1 MNIVSI
7 IPARGGSKGIPR
19 KNIKLL
25 NGKPVI
31 GYSIEASNSCP
42 LINETYV
49 STEDKEIAE
58 ISINFGA
65 NLIKRPFELARDT
78 SGSIEVILHALDYL
92 ENNQTFPDLF
102 ILLQP
107 TSPLRTAN
115 DIKNSINLFM
125 ENDCDS
131 LVSVC
136 ELDHQS
142 LLNFSLK
149 NDYLIQN
156 NDESFFNSR
165 RQDLPTYYAL
175 NGAIYITTP
184 SFIRKN
190 NSFYSDKTIPYIMP
204 KDRSVDLDT
213 PFDFRFVEF
222 LLNNE

>member
-25 NGKPVI
+25 NDKPVI
-31 GYSIEASNSCP
+31 AYSIEASNSCS

-49 STEDKEIAE
+49 STEDEEIGD
-58 ISINFGA
+58 ISLDFGA
-65 NLIKRPFELARDT
+65 NLIKRPFELAKDN
-78 SGSIEVILHALDYL
+78 SSSIEVILHALDYL
-92 ENNQTFPDLF
+92 ENNQTLPDFF

-107 TSPLRTAN
+107 TSPLRN
-115 DIKNSINLFM
+115 SDDIGNAIKLFM

-131 LVSVC
+131 LVSVY

-149 NDYLIQN
+149 NNYLIQN
-156 NDESFFNSR
+156 NDGSFFNSR
-165 RQDLPTYYAL
+165 RQDLPSYYAL

-190 NSFYSDKTIPYIMP
+190 NSFYSDKTIPYVMP
-204 KDRSVDLDT
+204 KERSVDLDT
-213 PFDFRFVEF
+213 PFDFRLVEF